1 MQTLTQSPTKGLE
14 FRQTHD
20 TQYVIYRGDRT
31 LGHIAFN
38 ITAMRWE
45 YAPYAQSVKAVGTLE
60 ECKAAAD
67 ADYEEW
73 LNQSVVTHVSSKS
86 MPAYLAANSSWRTA
100 GDGYVTEVTVRTRD
114 NETYTIKTPSEF
126 ARQLSIGV
134 TVQLFPTQ
142 TGVAIRW
149 TRKPVRRR
157 QAIAA

>member
-45 YAPYAQSVKAVGTLE
+45 YAPYAQSVKVVGTLE
-60 ECKAAAD
+60 ECKASAE
-67 ADYEEW
+67 ADYEDY
-73 LNQSVVTHVSSKS
+73 LNQSTVTYISGKS
-86 MPAYLAANSSWRTA
+86 TPAYLAVGSSWRMV
-100 GDGYVTEVTVRTRD
+100 GSGYVTEVTVRTRD

-126 ARQLSIGV
+126 ARQLSVGT

-149 TRKPVRRR
+149 TRKPVRR
-157 QAIAA
+157 QAIAV